1 MDAQLFASSAEAA
14 LRIGTGV
21 FFACSG
27 YNKLR
32 NPARHAALVE
42 TLKSDRVPVVGVMQ
56 WWVPAWEFT
65 GGILLASGFAT
76 PFAAFVLLCI
86 MAVALLC
93 EGKKRVAQ
101 YAPIN
106 AADRVCDWLYL
117 PETVYALVLLFFVAR

>member
-1 MDAQLFASSAEAA
+1 MDTTIAFDA

-42 TLKSDRVPVVGVMQ
+42 TLKTDKVPAIKLMQ
-56 WWVPAWEFT
+56 WWVPGCEFV
-65 GGILLASGFAT
+65 GGATLASGFAT
-76 PFAAFVLLCI
+76 PFAALVLLAI
-86 MAVALLC
+86 MLVALLA
-93 EGKKRVAQ
+93 EGRKRVAA

-106 AADRVCDWLYL
+106 VADRVCDWLYL
-117 PETVYALVLLFFVAR
+117 PEMVYALVLATFVVA